1 MAAATRPTTM
11 SRAPQI
17 PASVS
22 EKPYGSRI
30 WLMREEKAL
39 KKPT

>member
-1 MAAATRPTTM
+1 M
-11 SRAPQI
+11 SSAPQM

-22 EKPYGSRI
+22 EKPDGPRI
-30 WLMREEKAL
+30 WLMSEEKAL